1 MERAA
6 SLEVGMMSSN
16 TFILDF
22 ICRIEINIALS
33 QMRSS
38 FFCLPPSTLSNES
51 LGLMGGCFLGTGSR
65 RFKSMMNRL
74 TAPVK
79 ILSER
84 ITSRKNN
91 FFHFEIMNAQNSKAI
106 LCNTES
112 EDPVLHTSINVGR

>member
-33 QMRSS
+33 QMRSP
-38 FFCLPPSTLSNES
+38 FFCLPPSTLSHES
-51 LGLMGGCFLGTGSR
+51 LGLMEGCFLGTGSR
-65 RFKSMMNRL
+65 RFKSMLNRL

-91 FFHFEIMNAQNSKAI
+91 LREFFFI
-106 LCNTES
+106 LKS
-112 EDPVLHTSINVGR
+112 